1 MVRVK
6 KSGNV
11 SYELVTLIF
20 FILIISITS
29 LKLEERKIQFVKYS
43 YENAA
48 ILSVM
53 AANVPDRYEFA
64 TQNEMLYQT
73 NAAITYG
80 NNLADID
87 VAPATKAAWII
98 AQNRF
103 KTALNTNFPANIKNV
118 KSYTIDEF
126 AIYNVV
132 KQDNKVYW
140 FNGTTSMA
148 EVKGIPGTVTTSS
161 GDIVANS
168 GIYVSM
174 TVVFKSMG
182 QEYRMNIHNF
192 VGLQPS

>member
-20 FILIISITS
+20 FILILSITL

-48 ILSVM
+48 TLSVM
-53 AANVPDRYEFA
+53 AANVPDRYALASNRELLLTTEGNMNYGEELDETTLKIATIVAWERAKEEFS
-64 TQNEMLYQT
+64 
-73 NAAITYG
+73 G
-80 NNLADID
+80 
-87 VAPATKAAWII
+87 
-98 AQNRF
+98 
-103 KTALNTNFPANIKNV
+103 ALNTNLPKNIVNV
-118 KSYTIDEF
+118 ESYTIDEF

-132 KQDNKVYW
+132 RKYNKVYW

-182 QEYRMNIHNF
+182 QEHRMNIHNF

>member
-20 FILIISITS
+20 FILILSITL

-48 ILSVM
+48 TLSVM
-53 AANVPDRYEFA
+53 AANVLDRYEFA

-132 KQDNKVYW
+132 RKYNKVYW

-182 QEYRMNIHNF
+182 QEHRMNIHNF